1 VRVIAIRHGE
11 TEWNALGREQGQLD
25 SPLTARGLKQAEAI
39 ADRLRSMSFS
49 ALYSSDLGRALHT
62 AEIVARA
69 TGASIEVDAGLRE
82 RHTGIFQGLTKA
94 QMEAQ
99 YPGEYS
105 AYRSDPYAYQVPG
118 GESGQQRTERSV
130 RLMNVLADRHADE
143 TIVIITHGGFL
154 MGFFEHVLGLAPG
167 NSWRFKRQNGAF
179 NLFDRDG
186 SVWSLETWNDTSHLD
201 ALGSLDEP
209 PSL

>member
-1 VRVIAIRHGE
+1 MRVIAIRHGE

-25 SPLTARGLKQAEAI
+25 SPLTARGLQQAEAI
-39 ADRLRSMSFS
+39 AGRLQRARFS

-69 TGASIEVDAGLRE
+69 TGATIDVDAGLRE
-82 RHTGIFQGLTKA
+82 RHTGIFQGMTKE
-94 QMEAQ
+94 QMTAQ
-99 YPGEYS
+99 YPNEYS

-130 RLMNVLADRHADE
+130 RVMNALADRHADE
-143 TIVIITHGGFL
+143 TIVVITHGGFL
-154 MGFFEHVLGLAPG
+154 IGFFEHVLNLAPG
-167 NSWRFKRQNGAF
+167 NAWRFKRQNAAF
-179 NLFDRDG
+179 NVFARTDG
-186 SVWSLETWNDTSHLD
+186 AWSLETWNDTSHLD

>member
-1 VRVIAIRHGE
+1 MRVVAIRHGE

-39 ADRLRSMSFS
+39 ADRLRRMSFS

-62 AEIVARA
+62 AEIVASA
-69 TGASIEVDAGLRE
+69 TGARIEVDAGLRE
-82 RHTGIFQGLTKA
+82 RHTGIFQGMTKA

-99 YPGEYS
+99 HPTEYA
-105 AYRSDPYAYQVPG
+105 AYVSDPYMYAVPG

-130 RLMNVLADRHADE
+130 RVMNVLADRHADE
-143 TIVIITHGGFL
+143 TIVLITHGGFL

-179 NLFDRDG
+179 NVFDRADG
-186 SVWSLETWNDTSHLD
+186 VWSLETWNDTSHLD